1 MNNLILKTWQINLD
15 FIVKQLLRKNLK
27 IVDFI
32 LRKLCILVAWRQEKA
47 SYYVN
52 IFAYFWGILKLMWHL
67 NQIRFLIGLD
77 KKNSSF
83 VSESRDF
90 GSQFIYCLLQSP
102 VERFSCS
109 LGLSQCTHL
118 NFWEWGRPCICST
131 APQAT
136 FGLCAGRQPLLGP
149 VTVRTE
155 KGRHEWGRVIFR
167 EYRRASTAA
176 LSVKTGDRGQTP
188 LPPLGDEVEPL
199 CCSCGETTAIVCS
212 GRRSGL
218 HLHWLA

>member
-118 NFWEWGRPCICST
+118 NFWEWGRAS
-131 APQAT
+131 APQHPRRPLGSVQEDNPCLVQWLW
-136 FGLCAGRQPLLGP
+136 GLKKDGMSGEGLSSGNIEEHLQPPSVWRQG
-149 VTVRTE
+149 
-155 KGRHEWGRVIFR
+155 
-167 EYRRASTAA
+167 
-176 LSVKTGDRGQTP
+176 TGDR
-188 LPPLGDEVEPL
+188 LPF
-199 CCSCGETTAIVCS
+199 
-212 GRRSGL
+212 
-218 HLHWLA
+218 HHWGTR